1 MLKLNLIF
9 ILFACLYCQAG
20 FGFNRLIP
28 MQSPVTANA
37 FYPKIIPDSFF
48 IVLENKWLN
57 ALEEN
62 DTVYLNEL
70 LDADFIDISYKGIL
84 RTKEDVLHTRIYNK
98 NDISQQLTGMKVRRF
113 KNIAIVTGINNIS
126 IKANGKKIY
135 IRFTDVFIEKNKQW
149 YAVTAQE
156 TLQD

>member
-1 MLKLNLIF
+1 
-9 ILFACLYCQAG
+9 
-20 FGFNRLIP
+20 
-28 MQSPVTANA
+28 
-37 FYPKIIPDSFF
+37 
-48 IVLENKWLN
+48 
-57 ALEEN
+57 
-62 DTVYLNEL
+62 
-70 LDADFIDISYKGIL
+70 
-84 RTKEDVLHTRIYNK
+84 
-98 NDISQQLTGMKVRRF
+98 MKVRRF